1 MIERVHDDGA
11 TRSVARYSDCETY
24 RYLLT
29 RQWGDGPHLLWVML
43 NPSTATELAND
54 PTIARC
60 ESRARGLG
68 YGAVGIV
75 NLFALRET
83 EPRRMLAHP
92 APTGTDND
100 PEIRQALDWADDV
113 IAAWG
118 NDAMRH
124 KRPDDVRHLLR
135 HSGKPIYTLIMNK
148 TGHPR
153 HPLYV
158 AETQKL
164 MRWQP

>member
-1 MIERVHDDGA
+1 M
-11 TRSVARYSDCETY
+11 CETY

-29 RQWGDGPHLLWVML
+29 RQWADGPRLLWVML

-83 EPRRMLAHP
+83 HPKTMLAHP
-92 APTGTDND
+92 APNGPEND
-100 PEIRQALDWADDV
+100 AQIIAALDWADDV

-118 NDAMRH
+118 NDAMSH
-124 KRPDDVRHLLR
+124 DRPDHVRALLR
-135 HSGKPIYTLIMNK
+135 RAGKPIYTLVMNK

-158 AETQKL
+158 AEAQPLT
-164 MRWQP
+164 RWSP

>member
-1 MIERVHDDGA
+1 MIERSHDDGA
-11 TRSVARYSDCETY
+11 TQSRAIYSPCETY

-29 RQWGDGPHLLWVML
+29 RAWGNGRRLLWVML

-60 ESRARGLG
+60 EGRARRLG

-75 NLFALRET
+75 NLFGLRET
-83 EPRRMLAHP
+83 DPRVMLAHR
-92 APTGTDND
+92 APVGPEND
-100 PEIRQALDWADDV
+100 AQIIAALAWADDV

-124 KRPDDVRHLLR
+124 PRPDEVRALLR
-135 HSGKPIYTLIMNK
+135 AAGKPIYTLIMNK

-158 AETQKL
+158 AEA
-164 MRWQP
+164 QPLQPWSP